1 MPARFSL
8 LLSSVCSLLG
18 LVPFRT
24 CVAFRV
30 CAQMRSFVCL
40 FFAWPGIMASAD
52 VPDVDEELLALA
64 IQCKVPEA
72 YHQCLSGFDVPLFGC
87 LAASATDFAPA
98 LDTLLEKV
106 SAPESAAEILL
117 VQASFRLLFQK
128 CNTQAAPSQGTE
140 PKAPSS
146 ASNSGWVEQFPPKLS
161 GEQVIQLRSAFGASY
176 PGEVLDHENTPG
188 SRMLALTSKVM
199 QPGELKWIPWKFR
212 MSKVQEEAFNLRRP
226 SKVPKF
232 EDFIYDEIPARE
244 LPQGQVGASFLQG
257 VLGLM
262 SVSASLVQGAHLHN
276 LRLYER
282 KFIKLACSRL
292 EGSTGLRQP
301 NIEELQAADRHLWG
315 IMADLVNVHKWTLN
329 DALTEVVEI
338 RGDMSAML
346 QPRAA
351 VSKFRPEGRKG
362 DGKKGRPPRES
373 SSGKGG
379 KGQRWVLSYQDKSGA
394 RKNLCR
400 GYSSREGC
408 KFENCRF
415 EHLCPVPG
423 ADGRP
428 CLGKHPAYE
437 HKSRASN

>member
-8 LLSSVCSLLG
+8 LLSSVCSLVG

-30 CAQMRSFVCL
+30 CAQTSSFVCL

-52 VPDVDEELLALA
+52 VPDLDEDLLALA
-64 IQCKVPEA
+64 LQCKVPEA

-98 LDTLLEKV
+98 LETLLEKV

-128 CNTQAAPSQGTE
+128 CNNQAATSQGTE

-146 ASNSGWVEQFPPKLS
+146 ASTSGWVEQFPPKLS

-212 MSKVQEEAFNLRRP
+212 MSKAQEEAFNLRRP

-262 SVSASLVQGAHLHN
+262 SVSASLVQGAHLRN

-301 NIEELQAADRHLWG
+301 NVEELQAADRHLWG

-351 VSKFRPEGRKG
+351 VSKFRPDGRKG

-379 KGQRWVLSYQDKSGA
+379 KGQRWGSLLPGQVWGTQASLSWLQFS
-394 RKNLCR
+394 
-400 GYSSREGC
+400 
-408 KFENCRF
+408 
-415 EHLCPVPG
+415 
-423 ADGRP
+423 
-428 CLGKHPAYE
+428 
-437 HKSRASN
+437 

>member
-1 MPARFSL
+1 
-8 LLSSVCSLLG
+8 
-18 LVPFRT
+18 
-24 CVAFRV
+24 
-30 CAQMRSFVCL
+30 
-40 FFAWPGIMASAD
+40 MASAMF
-52 VPDVDEELLALA
+52 PDLDEELLALA

-72 YHQCLSGFDVPLFGC
+72 YHQCLSGFHVPLFGC
-87 LAASATDFAPA
+87 LAASATAFAPA

-106 SAPESAAEILL
+106 SAPESAAGILL

-128 CNTQAAPSQGTE
+128 CTNQAAASQGTE

-146 ASNSGWVEQFPPKLS
+146 ASTSGWVEQFPPKLS

-212 MSKVQEEAFNLRRP
+212 MSKAQEEAFNLRRP

-301 NIEELQAADRHLWG
+301 HIEELQAADRHLWG

-362 DGKKGRPPRES
+362 DGKKGRPPQES

-400 GYSSREGC
+400 GYSSRDGC
-408 KFENCRF
+408 KFANCRF